1 MSTWIWIVIFV
12 VFLSVLAFLRASS
25 QAPVEVA
32 KKLLAEGAVV
42 IDVRTPGEF
51 GSGHLPKAINIPVDQ
66 VAVEV
71 PRRIPDKERP
81 ILLHCQSGMRS
92 ATAQRQLRALGY
104 TRAFN
109 LGSYG
114 RAAQIAKRG

>member
-1 MSTWIWIVIFV
+1 MHTWIWIIVFV
-12 VFLSVLAFLRASS
+12 VFLSVLAFLRVSG
-25 QAPVEVA
+25 QVPVEVA
-32 KKLLAEGAVV
+32 KKLLGEGAVV

-51 GSGHLPKAINIPVDQ
+51 STGHLPKAINIPVDLA
-66 VAVEV
+66 AVEV

-114 RAAQIAKRG
+114 RAAQIVKRG

>member
-1 MSTWIWIVIFV
+1 MHTWIWIIVFV
-12 VFLSVLAFLRASS
+12 AFLSVLAFLRASG
-25 QAPVEVA
+25 QVPMEVA
-32 KKLLAEGAVV
+32 KKLLGEGAVV
-42 IDVRTPGEF
+42 IGVRTPGEF
-51 GSGHLPKAINIPVDQ
+51 GTGHLPKAINIPVD
-66 VAVEV
+66 VAAVEV

-114 RAAQIAKRG
+114 RAAQIVKRG

>member
-1 MSTWIWIVIFV
+1 MQTWIWIIVFV
-12 VFLSVLAFLRASS
+12 VFLSVLAFLRSS
-25 QAPVEVA
+25 TQVPVEVA
-32 KKLLAEGAVV
+32 KKLLIEGAVV
-42 IDVRTPGEF
+42 IDVRTSGEF

-71 PRRIPDKERP
+71 PRRIPEKERP
-81 ILLHCQSGMRS
+81 ILLHCHSGMRS

-114 RAAQIAKRG
+114 RAAQIVKRG